1 MKNNQSL
8 KPEIFHLPSMV
19 EEKQL
24 DKKGVTDE
32 ERHLY
37 TLSKSAG
44 WRILGE
50 FIDRIKN
57 DLDGLNDAAIEKGAN
72 FEEIGRNAL
81 VISLTKGVIKRIVN
95 KVNDAKEA
103 CERLD
108 E

>member
-1 MKNNQSL
+1 
-8 KPEIFHLPSMV
+8 MV

-44 WRILGE
+44 WRILSE
-50 FIDRIKN
+50 FLERIKS
-57 DLDGLNDAAIEKGAN
+57 DLDNLNEAAIEKGAN